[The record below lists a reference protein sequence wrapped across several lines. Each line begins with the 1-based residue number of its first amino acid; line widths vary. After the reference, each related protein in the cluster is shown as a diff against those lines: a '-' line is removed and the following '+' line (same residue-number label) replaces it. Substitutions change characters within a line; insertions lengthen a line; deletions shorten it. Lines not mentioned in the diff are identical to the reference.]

1 MNILAQK
8 SKYLILKKNLD
19 KEGVFLFNIGDAV
32 FYPAYGVCIIDSIE
46 KKIINGMNKSCYR
59 VHLVNNPMT
68 VTIPEDLA
76 GKNNMRLVSD
86 SQKIDSILERA
97 DYNKKDLNELLKC
110 NYKIRK
116 EEFIRK
122 IKNGSVEEYMQVIS
136 SLTRLKCNHNLNSS
150 ERQILYRAR
159 KILIEEIC
167 ISKHI
172 SKEEADR
179 LLEKSMKLLP

>member
-1 MNILAQK
+1 M
-8 SKYLILKKNLD
+8 
-19 KEGVFLFNIGDAV
+19 FNIGDAV

-46 KKIINGMNKSCYR
+46 KKVINGMNKSCYR

-68 VTIPEDLA
+68 VTIPEDVA
-76 GKNNMRLVSD
+76 GKNNMRPVSD
-86 SQKIDSILERA
+86 SKKIDSLLESA
-97 DYNKKDLNELLKC
+97 GYYENDLNELLKC

-122 IKNGSVEEYMQVIS
+122 IKNGSVEEYMQVIA
-136 SLTRLKCNHNLNSS
+136 SLTRLKCSHNLNSS

-172 SKEEADR
+172 SKEEADS
-179 LLEKSMKLLP
+179 LLEGSINI